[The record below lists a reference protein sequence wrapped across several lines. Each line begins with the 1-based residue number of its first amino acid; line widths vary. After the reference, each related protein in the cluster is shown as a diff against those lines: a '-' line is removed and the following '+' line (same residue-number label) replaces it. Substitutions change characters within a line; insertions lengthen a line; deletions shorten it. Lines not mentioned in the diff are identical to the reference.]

1 MPAKK
6 QPNAAALATVTVANP
21 GNTASVAAGAA
32 LARAEAFVITTP
44 EQYEAAVAELQV
56 IKGKFKEVEGSRK
69 ELKKP
74 LDEAVKKL
82 QDFFRSPLDF
92 LTKAESILK
101 RKILDYQQE
110 QERLRREEQARL
122 DEQARKEQQK
132 LAAQA
137 HRAEAA
143 GKTEKAEVLQQR
155 AATVVAP
162 IAQTSAPR
170 VTGLSTRKVYS
181 VEITDIKALC
191 KAVADGR
198 VPASYVE
205 ANLKVLNAQ
214 ARTLKTEFVCDG
226 VKVIEGDSLAASAA

>member
-6 QPNAAALATVTVANP
+6 QPNAAALASVTVANP
-21 GNTASVAAGAA
+21 GDTASVAASAA
-32 LARAEAFVITTP
+32 LKRAEALTITTP

-82 QDFFRSPLDF
+82 QDFFRNPLDF

-101 RKILDYQQE
+101 RKILAYQQE
-110 QERLRREEQARL
+110 QDRLRREEQARL
-122 DEQARKEQQK
+122 DEAARKEQDK

-137 HRAEAA
+137 QRAEAA

-162 IAQTSAPR
+162 TVVRSAPR
-170 VTGLSTRKVYS
+170 VSGLSTRKVYT

-191 KAVADGR
+191 KAVAEGR